1 MCHTMQM
8 RGRTKEIMVSV
19 LVHCPPHLVRNNVRR
34 RIDQRADQGGA
45 RARGVLYSGATE
57 ERDAAVGR
65 NDLFWTLH
73 ARTIVLGKA
82 LLSATRR
89 LHINGTGRLHLGCIG
104 FDRHGSV
111 ARTEQG
117 GYALHNESNYLDMNK
132 GVTNKACTFVLCE
145 RCWDSLS
152 HHLNMGNG
160 GKCTMEPFCNHPSL
174 QHHSTTPLSTC

>member
-1 MCHTMQM
+1 
-8 RGRTKEIMVSV
+8 MVSV

-111 ARTEQG
+111 ARARLHELSKVVVLYTMNLTYEQG
-117 GYALHNESNYLDMNK
+117 G
-132 GVTNKACTFVLCE
+132 TNKACTFVLCE